1 MKNLLVLFIL
11 SFFAS
16 TASGQS
22 LTEKD
27 IMGTWQV
34 VSIVEKGNQPSNA
47 ENMIAAY
54 FDLQPDH
61 SFQLRIKNKESQ
73 SKNDKSSK
81 NLSWSFDE
89 TTQII
94 NLTGDK
100 FNIKVSKNGS
110 KMNFELVETGII
122 LEVLKP
128 V

>member
-1 MKNLLVLFIL
+1 MKNLVVLFIL

-34 VSIVEKGNQPSNA
+34 VNVIDKGNAPSNA

-61 SFQLRIKNKESQ
+61 SFHLRMNNKESQ
-73 SKNDKSSK
+73 SKNNKSSK

-100 FNIKVSKNGS
+100 FNIKVSKNGR

>member
-1 MKNLLVLFIL
+1 MKNLVVLFIL

-34 VSIVEKGNQPSNA
+34 VNVIDKGNAPSNA